1 MFLSSIKST
10 VSFLLFFFLLLTAE
24 ASCFLRHQLYRMQS
38 SSFVD
43 IFTFLKMEGWQLEEL
58 NSVTEGNS
66 GVSFEKSVFTKNYDE
81 KIAIYT
87 SKSNGNIIHLRPSY
101 SCFQTISS
109 KEFGNL
115 NHKFLVEQNK
125 LIKEYQNANQILQ
138 LVEYVGGSQNSP
150 EIMIFNEKLKNQ
162 VNFLISPPYEIK
174 IEEKIDYHSNKE
186 ENKINAFQEELI
198 VEEKPVVIFDVVE
211 TQPNPPGGMA
221 GWNKYLSE
229 NLKYPTQ
236 ARRMG
241 IEGTVIVVFV
251 INTDGSIQD
260 VEVMRGIGGGCDE
273 EVIRI
278 VKGSPKWTPGM
289 QRGKPVN
296 TRMRLSIR
304 FKLGGGN
311 PSVDSTGVGLIPI
324 PLPASLDE
332 QDPTKESTEVFF
344 DVLDTPPSPIGG
356 LEAWQRYLSL
366 NLTYPTSARMKG
378 IQGTVLV
385 SFIVNTDGTVDGVE
399 LVQGIGGGCDE
410 EAIRIIKGSP
420 RWTPGMMN
428 GQAVRTRMR
437 LPLSFR
443 LS

>member
-38 SSFVD
+38 SSLED
-43 IFTFLKMEGWQLEEL
+43 IQTFLAGEGWEREGV
-58 NSVTEGNS
+58 NSVVENRS
-66 GVSFEKSVFTKNYDE
+66 GFGFNKAVFTKYSGG
-81 KIAIYT
+81 KILVYSAAGY
-87 SKSNGNIIHLRPSY
+87 GNIIQLELSED
-101 SCFQTISS
+101 CFQTISTS
-109 KEFGNL
+109 EFGQVSRKLLIEQDRVIKEYRDANQIVQ
-115 NHKFLVEQNK
+115 LVEQ
-125 LIKEYQNANQILQ
+125 A
-138 LVEYVGGSQNSP
+138 GSDETNP
-150 EIMIFNEKLKNQ
+150 EILIFSEDLKSQ
-162 VNFLISPPYEIK
+162 VNG
-174 IEEKIDYHSNKE
+174 IERLFSATAASSWEDTRTSTSTADGGATE
-186 ENKINAFQEELI
+186 G
-198 VEEKPVVIFDVVE
+198 VFDVVE

-221 GWNKYLSE
+221 GWNKYLSD

-241 IEGTVIVVFV
+241 IEGSVIVVFV
-251 INTDGSIQD
+251 INTDGSTQD
-260 VEVMRGIGGGCDE
+260 VELLRGIGGGCDE
-273 EVIRI
+273 EAIKI
-278 VKGSPKWTPGM
+278 VKNAPKWTPGM
-289 QRGKPVN
+289 QRGKPVR
-296 TRMRLSIR
+296 TRMRLPIK
-304 FKLGGGN
+304 FKLYGDD
-311 PSVDSTGVGLIPI
+311 PRVDSTGVGLIPI
-324 PLPASLDE
+324 PLPAYLDE
-332 QDPTKESTEVFF
+332 QDQTKESTEVYF

-437 LPLSFR
+437 LPISFR
-443 LS
+443 LG